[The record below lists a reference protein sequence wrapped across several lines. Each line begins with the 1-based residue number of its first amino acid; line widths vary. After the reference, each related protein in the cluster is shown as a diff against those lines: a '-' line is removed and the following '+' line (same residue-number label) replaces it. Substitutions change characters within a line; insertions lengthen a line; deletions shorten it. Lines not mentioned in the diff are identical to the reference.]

1 MHTNILILIWIF
13 ISGNT
18 FYLFLAPDFE
28 EVDANAFNAMVGNV
42 DLESDNQAGL
52 AQEVLEAMLLGAPT
66 TTPDIPTRTR
76 DPDLTQGSLKKFKF
90 RALFYFMLCFDK
102 FFFFLLK
109 SIHNNS
115 CNYNNNRGWYTHI

>member
-1 MHTNILILIWIF
+1 MNI
-13 ISGNT
+13 S
-18 FYLFLAPDFE
+18 YLSLAPDFE

-76 DPDLTQGSLKKFKF
+76 DPDLTQGNLKKKNKV
-90 RALFYFMLCFDK
+90 RVLFYFMLCFDN
-102 FFFFLLK
+102 FFLSKRTLIRLK
-109 SIHNNS
+109 AI
-115 CNYNNNRGWYTHI
+115 